1 MNSEF
6 SIYIPRMS
14 TLHSVE
20 TIVAIFNSYGIG
32 IIDRVDFTPI
42 NKKPGFGE
50 NVDFVVKSAF
60 VHFSYPRTVSG
71 SQGEIFWKTISS
83 GEPYKIQVYEN
94 EYWICLKNKK
104 PIQRTLMNI
113 HQVVENG
120 RHLENMVQEQAKKI
134 EELERKLNGMQEV
147 VYQLVGGLFCHRTQE
162 NILKLHKD
170 ILFDG
175 SGSGKYHEDDNKWR
189 NFPTTRQGDECER
202 RIEALEN
209 ALLRNQQEDQ
219 DTELLHRKYH
229 KMEIDDESTIN
240 SELIGENII
249 DSPDYYYETPDY
261 RWRHQK

>member
-50 NVDFVVKSAF
+50 DVDSVVKSAF
-60 VHFSYPRTVSG
+60 VHFTHARTVPG

-120 RHLENMVQEQAKKI
+120 RHLENLVQEQAKKI
-134 EELERKLNGMQEV
+134 EDLERKLEGVHQV
-147 VYQLVGGLFCHRTQE
+147 VYQLLGGLYCQSSQHD
-162 NILKLHKD
+162 ILKTH
-170 ILFDG
+170 INVLF
-175 SGSGKYHEDDNKWR
+175 GKEDKYPMCDNSPWGIW
-189 NFPTTRQGDECER
+189 PTTRQGDECER

-209 ALLRNQQEDQ
+209 ALRGNEDQ

-229 KMEIDDESTIN
+229 KIEIDDESTID
-240 SELIGENII
+240 SELIGEHII
-249 DSPDYYYETPDY
+249 LDMDDYDAPDY